1 MTNILLPFFYIF
13 LYIKFL
19 FHARE
24 GHRTDESIVYFLW
37 RKGSIVFA
45 KAPSNA
51 CVAIWT
57 AAIDGIGII
66 EIDADSVGFFPVSEP
81 QQKLFTPIHT
91 DIAMNFPSLYELVL
105 CSIPERIFCSA
116 VPQVIE

>member
-1 MTNILLPFFYIF
+1 M
-13 LYIKFL
+13 
-19 FHARE
+19 
-24 GHRTDESIVYFLW
+24 
-37 RKGSIVFA
+37 FA

-57 AAIDGIGII
+57 ATIDCISII

-81 QQKLFTPIHT
+81 LQKLFAPIHT
-91 DIAMNFPSLYELVL
+91 DIAVDFSCSDKLIL
-105 CSIPERIFCSA
+105 CGIPERIFCST